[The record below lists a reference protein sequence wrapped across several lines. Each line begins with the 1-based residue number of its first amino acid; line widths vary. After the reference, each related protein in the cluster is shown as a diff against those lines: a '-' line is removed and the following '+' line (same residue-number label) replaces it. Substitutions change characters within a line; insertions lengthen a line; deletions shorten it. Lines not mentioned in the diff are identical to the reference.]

1 MNPFTLAKIALRA
14 LFRNR
19 MRTFLS
25 VLGIVI
31 GVAAVITM
39 VAMGE
44 GSKKSIKEQM
54 TAMGTNAITIMPNQ
68 SRRGGVQTESTEM
81 LEEED
86 VIAIRENAT
95 YINGVSPMVTV
106 GGQAIVGNN
115 NSPTT
120 LSGVSADYLKIRN
133 YEIEDGVM
141 FDDEADRMSKVCVIG
156 QTVVKNLFADEN
168 PIGKTIRYKSIPLK
182 VIGTLKA
189 KGSGDFGQDQDD
201 VMFTPY
207 QTVMRRFSA
216 TTNIRQI
223 YANSIGEGYA
233 AKATEEIM
241 TILKE
246 RRNWTKPTD
255 PFRVF
260 TQEEMIQMVTSTSDM
275 LSLVLTAIAGIS
287 LFVGGIGIMNI
298 MYVSV
303 TERTKEIGLRMAI
316 GARGRD
322 ILLQFLFESVII
334 SLLGGAIGIA
344 LGIAA
349 SGTTPYV
356 VGAVRLARQ
365 NGLLTGCITSNPNT
379 VLAQMVDYPI
389 ETIVGPEFVTGSSRM
404 KSGTAQKMVL
414 NMISTTLMIRL
425 GRISGNRMVNMQLTN
440 EKLVDRGTRMLQEM
454 LGLSYDEARRRLLD
468 AGSVENA
475 LND

>member
-1 MNPFTLAKIALRA
+1 MSPITLVKIAIRA
-14 LFRNR
+14 LLRNR

-31 GVAAVITM
+31 GVAAVIAM

-44 GSKKSIKEQM
+44 GSRISIKEQM
-54 TAMGTNAITIMPNQ
+54 TSMGANAIIIMPNRD
-68 SRRGGVQTESTEM
+68 RRGGVQMESSES

-86 VIAIRENAT
+86 IVAIRENAT
-95 YINGVSPMVTV
+95 YIDGVSPMVTV

-120 LSGVSADYLKIRN
+120 LSGISADYLRIRN

-141 FDDEADRMSKVCVIG
+141 FDDETDRMAKVCVIG
-156 QTVVKNLFADEN
+156 QSVVKNLFPEGD

-189 KGSGDFGQDQDD
+189 KGSGDFGQDNDD
-201 VMFTPY
+201 VIFTPY

-233 AKATEEIM
+233 EKATEEIM
-241 TILKE
+241 GILKE
-246 RRNWTKPTD
+246 RRSWTRPTD

-260 TQEEMIQMVTSTSDM
+260 TQEEMIQTITSTSDM
-275 LSLVLTAIAGIS
+275 ISLVLTIIAGIS

-322 ILLQFLFESVII
+322 IMFQFLFESVII
-334 SLLGGAIGIA
+334 SLLGGVIGIA

-349 SGTTPYV
+349 SEV
-356 VGAVRLARQ
+356 VKTFFNMPMSVSVTSVIVSFAV
-365 NGLLTGCITSNPNT
+365 C
-379 VLAQMVDYPI
+379 
-389 ETIVGPEFVTGSSRM
+389 FVTGVFFGWYPARKASR
-404 KSGTAQKMVL
+404 L
-414 NMISTTLMIRL
+414 DPI
-425 GRISGNRMVNMQLTN
+425 
-440 EKLVDRGTRMLQEM
+440 
-454 LGLSYDEARRRLLD
+454 EALRF
-468 AGSVENA
+468 E
-475 LND
+475 

>member
-1 MNPFTLAKIALRA
+1 MSPITLVKIAIRA
-14 LFRNR
+14 LLRNR

-31 GVAAVITM
+31 GVAAVIAM

-44 GSKKSIKEQM
+44 GSRISIKEQM
-54 TAMGTNAITIMPNQ
+54 TSMGSNAIIIMPNRD
-68 SRRGGVQTESTEM
+68 RRGGVQMESTES
-81 LEEED
+81 LEEAD
-86 VIAIRENAT
+86 VIAIREQAT
-95 YINGVSPMVTV
+95 YINGVSPMMTV
-106 GGQAIVGNN
+106 NGQAIVGNN
-115 NSPTT
+115 NSPTS

-141 FDDEADRMSKVCVIG
+141 FDDATDRMEKVCVIG
-156 QTVVKNLFADEN
+156 QTVAKNLFPEGD
-168 PIGKTIRYKSIPLK
+168 PIGKTIRYKNIPLK

-189 KGSGDFGQDQDD
+189 KGSGDFGQDNDD
-201 VMFTPY
+201 VIFTPY

-233 AKATEEIM
+233 EKATEEIM
-241 TILKE
+241 GILKE

-260 TQEEMIQMVTSTSDM
+260 TQEEMIQMVTSTSD
-275 LSLVLTAIAGIS
+275 LISLVLTIIAGIS

-316 GARGRD
+316 GARSRD
-322 ILLQFLFESVII
+322 IMFQFLFESVII
-334 SLLGGAIGIA
+334 SLLGGVIGIM

-349 SGTTPYV
+349 SEIVKTFFNMPMSV
-356 VGAVRLARQ
+356 S
-365 NGLLTGCITSNPNT
+365 ITSVIVSFAVCFATGVFFGWYPARKASR
-379 VLAQMVDYPI
+379 LDPI
-389 ETIVGPEFVTGSSRM
+389 E
-404 KSGTAQKMVL
+404 
-414 NMISTTLMIRL
+414 
-425 GRISGNRMVNMQLTN
+425 
-440 EKLVDRGTRMLQEM
+440 
-454 LGLSYDEARRRLLD
+454 
-468 AGSVENA
+468 A
-475 LND
+475 LRFE

>member
-1 MNPFTLAKIALRA
+1 MSPFTLAKIAIRA
-14 LFRNR
+14 LLRNR

-31 GVAAVITM
+31 GVAAVIAM

-44 GSKKSIKEQM
+44 GSRISIKEQM
-54 TAMGTNAITIMPNQ
+54 TSMGSNAIIIMPNRD
-68 SRRGGVQTESTEM
+68 RRGGVQMESSEM
-81 LEEED
+81 LEEAD
-86 VIAIRENAT
+86 VIAIREQAT
-95 YINGVSPMVTV
+95 YIDGVSPMVTV

-120 LSGVSADYLKIRN
+120 LSGISADYLKIRN

-141 FDDEADRMSKVCVIG
+141 FDDEADRMAKVCVIG
-156 QTVVKNLFADEN
+156 QSVVKNLFPEGD
-168 PIGKTIRYKSIPLK
+168 PIGKTLRYKSIPLK

-189 KGSGDFGQDQDD
+189 KGSGDFGQDNDD
-201 VMFTPY
+201 VIFTPY

-233 AKATEEIM
+233 EKATEEIM
-241 TILKE
+241 GILKE
-246 RRNWTKPTD
+246 RRSWTRPTD

-260 TQEEMIQMVTSTSDM
+260 TQEEMIQTITSTSD
-275 LSLVLTAIAGIS
+275 LISLVLTIIAGIS

-322 ILLQFLFESVII
+322 IMFQFLFESVII
-334 SLLGGAIGIA
+334 SLLGGIIGIA

-349 SGTTPYV
+349 SEV
-356 VGAVRLARQ
+356 VKSVF
-365 NGLLTGCITSNPNT
+365 NMPMSVSITS
-379 VLAQMVDYPI
+379 VVVSFAVC
-389 ETIVGPEFVTGSSRM
+389 FVTGVFFGWYPARKASR
-404 KSGTAQKMVL
+404 L
-414 NMISTTLMIRL
+414 DPI
-425 GRISGNRMVNMQLTN
+425 
-440 EKLVDRGTRMLQEM
+440 
-454 LGLSYDEARRRLLD
+454 EALRF
-468 AGSVENA
+468 E
-475 LND
+475 

>member
-1 MNPFTLAKIALRA
+1 MSPITLIKISLRA
-14 LFRNR
+14 LLRNR

-31 GVAAVITM
+31 GVAAVIAM

-44 GSKKSIKEQM
+44 GSRISIKEQM
-54 TAMGTNAITIMPNQ
+54 TAMGSNAVIIMPNRD
-68 SRRGGVQTESTEM
+68 RRGGVQTESSES
-81 LEEED
+81 LEEAD

-95 YINGVSPMVTV
+95 YINGVSPMMTV
-106 GGQAIVGNN
+106 NGQAIVGNN
-115 NSPTT
+115 NSPTA

-141 FDDEADRMSKVCVIG
+141 FDDVSDRMAKVCVIG
-156 QTVVKNLFADEN
+156 QTVVKNLFPEGD
-168 PIGKTIRYKSIPLK
+168 PIGKTIRYKNIPLK

-189 KGSGDFGQDQDD
+189 KGSGDFGQDNDD
-201 VMFTPY
+201 VIFTPY

-233 AKATEEIM
+233 EKATEEIM
-241 TILKE
+241 GILKE

-275 LSLVLTAIAGIS
+275 ISLVLTIIAGIS

-316 GARGRD
+316 GARSRD
-322 ILLQFLFESVII
+322 IMFQFLFESVII
-334 SLLGGAIGIA
+334 SLLGGVIGIS

-349 SGTTPYV
+349 SEIVKNVFNMPMSVSVTSV
-356 VGAVRLARQ
+356 IVSFAVCFATGVFFGWYPARKASRL
-365 NGLLTGCITSNPNT
+365 
-379 VLAQMVDYPI
+379 DPI
-389 ETIVGPEFVTGSSRM
+389 E
-404 KSGTAQKMVL
+404 
-414 NMISTTLMIRL
+414 
-425 GRISGNRMVNMQLTN
+425 
-440 EKLVDRGTRMLQEM
+440 
-454 LGLSYDEARRRLLD
+454 
-468 AGSVENA
+468 A
-475 LND
+475 LRFE

>member
-1 MNPFTLAKIALRA
+1 MIPVDSRLIAHCSLLTAHCSLLIAPNHFLLSTSNFQLPTTMSPITLIKIALRA
-14 LFRNR
+14 LLRNR

-31 GVAAVITM
+31 GVAAVIAM

-44 GSKKSIKEQM
+44 GSRISIKEQM
-54 TAMGTNAITIMPNQ
+54 TSMGSNAIIIMPNRD
-68 SRRGGVQTESTEM
+68 RRGGVQMESTES
-81 LEEED
+81 LEEAD

-95 YINGVSPMVTV
+95 YINGVSPMMTV
-106 GGQAIVGNN
+106 NGQAIVGNN
-115 NSPTT
+115 NSPTS

-133 YEIEDGVM
+133 YEIEDGVI
-141 FDDEADRMSKVCVIG
+141 FDDTADRMAKVCVIG
-156 QTVVKNLFADEN
+156 QTVVKNLFPEGD
-168 PIGKTIRYKSIPLK
+168 PIGKTIRYKNIPLK

-189 KGSGDFGQDQDD
+189 KGSGDFGQDNDD
-201 VMFTPY
+201 VIFTPY

-233 AKATEEIM
+233 EKATEEIM
-241 TILKE
+241 GILKE

-260 TQEEMIQMVTSTSDM
+260 TQEEMIQMVTSTSD
-275 LSLVLTAIAGIS
+275 LISLVLTIIAGIS

-316 GARGRD
+316 GARSRD
-322 ILLQFLFESVII
+322 IMFQFLFESVII
-334 SLLGGAIGIA
+334 SLLGGVIGIM

-349 SGTTPYV
+349 SEIVKTFFNMPMSV
-356 VGAVRLARQ
+356 S
-365 NGLLTGCITSNPNT
+365 ITSVIVSFAVCFATGVFFGWYPARKASR
-379 VLAQMVDYPI
+379 LDPI
-389 ETIVGPEFVTGSSRM
+389 E
-404 KSGTAQKMVL
+404 
-414 NMISTTLMIRL
+414 
-425 GRISGNRMVNMQLTN
+425 
-440 EKLVDRGTRMLQEM
+440 
-454 LGLSYDEARRRLLD
+454 
-468 AGSVENA
+468 A
-475 LND
+475 LRFE

>member
-1 MNPFTLAKIALRA
+1 MSPLTLAKNAIRA
-14 LFRNR
+14 LLRNR

-31 GVAAVITM
+31 GVAAVIAM

-44 GSKKSIKEQM
+44 GSRISIKEQM
-54 TAMGTNAITIMPNQ
+54 TSMGSNAIIIMPNRD
-68 SRRGGVQTESTEM
+68 RRGGVQMESSEM
-81 LEEED
+81 LEEAD
-86 VIAIRENAT
+86 VIAIREQAT
-95 YINGVSPMVTV
+95 YIDGVSPMVTV

-120 LSGVSADYLKIRN
+120 LSGISADYLKIRN

-141 FDDEADRMSKVCVIG
+141 FDDEADRMAKVCVIG
-156 QTVVKNLFADEN
+156 QSVVKNLFPEGD

-189 KGSGDFGQDQDD
+189 KGSGDFGQDNDD
-201 VMFTPY
+201 VIFTPY

-223 YANSIGEGYA
+223 FANSIGEGYA
-233 AKATEEIM
+233 EKATEEIM
-241 TILKE
+241 GILKE
-246 RRNWTKPTD
+246 RRSWTRPTD

-260 TQEEMIQMVTSTSDM
+260 TQEEMIETITSTSD
-275 LSLVLTAIAGIS
+275 LISLVLTIIAGIS

-322 ILLQFLFESVII
+322 IMFQFLFESVII
-334 SLLGGAIGIA
+334 SLLGGVIGIA

-349 SGTTPYV
+349 SEIVKAFFNMPMSVSVTSV
-356 VGAVRLARQ
+356 IVSFAV
-365 NGLLTGCITSNPNT
+365 C
-379 VLAQMVDYPI
+379 
-389 ETIVGPEFVTGSSRM
+389 FVTGVFFGWYPARKASR
-404 KSGTAQKMVL
+404 L
-414 NMISTTLMIRL
+414 DPI
-425 GRISGNRMVNMQLTN
+425 
-440 EKLVDRGTRMLQEM
+440 
-454 LGLSYDEARRRLLD
+454 EALRF
-468 AGSVENA
+468 E
-475 LND
+475 

>member
-1 MNPFTLAKIALRA
+1 MSITTLVKIALKA

-54 TAMGTNAITIMPNQ
+54 TSMGTNAIIIMPNRD
-68 SRRGGVQTESTEM
+68 RRGGVQTESAES

-86 VIAIRENAT
+86 VVELREKAT
-95 YINGVSPMVTV
+95 FIDAVSPMITV
-106 GGQAIVGNN
+106 SGQAIVGNN
-115 NSPTT
+115 NSPTQ
-120 LSGVSADYLKIRN
+120 LSGVSSDYLKIRN

-141 FDDEADRMSKVCVIG
+141 FDDEADRMAKVCVIG
-156 QTVVKNLFADEN
+156 QSVIKNLFPEGN

-182 VIGTLKA
+182 VIGTLKQ

-201 VMFTPY
+201 VIFTPY
-207 QTVMRRFSA
+207 QTVMKRFSA

-223 YANSIGEGYA
+223 YCNSIGEGYA
-233 AKATEEIM
+233 EKATEEIM
-241 TILKE
+241 GILKE
-246 RRNWTKPTD
+246 RRSWTRPTD

-260 TQEEMIQMVTSTSDM
+260 TQEEMITMVTSTSDM

-287 LFVGGIGIMNI
+287 LLVGGIGIMNI

-322 ILLQFLFESVII
+322 ILLQFLIESIMI
-334 SLLGGAIGIA
+334 SLLGGFIGIA
-344 LGIAA
+344 LGVAA
-349 SGTTPYV
+349 SE
-356 VGAVRLARQ
+356 
-365 NGLLTGCITSNPNT
+365 I
-379 VLAQMVDYPI
+379 I
-389 ETIVGPEFVTGSSRM
+389 
-404 KSGTAQKMVL
+404 K
-414 NMISTTLMIRL
+414 
-425 GRISGNRMVNMQLTN
+425 
-440 EKLVDRGTRMLQEM
+440 
-454 LGLSYDEARRRLLD
+454 
-468 AGSVENA
+468 NA
-475 LND
+475 LNWPMIVSATSVMVSFGVCFATGVFFGWYPARKASRLDPIEALRFE

>member
-1 MNPFTLAKIALRA
+1 MSPITLVKIAIRA
-14 LFRNR
+14 LLRNR

-31 GVAAVITM
+31 GVAAVIAM

-44 GSKKSIKEQM
+44 GSRISIKEQM
-54 TAMGTNAITIMPNQ
+54 TSMGANAIIIMPNRD
-68 SRRGGVQTESTEM
+68 RRGGVQMESSES

-86 VIAIRENAT
+86 IVAIRENAT
-95 YINGVSPMVTV
+95 YIDGVSPMVTV

-120 LSGVSADYLKIRN
+120 LSGISADYLRIRN

-141 FDDEADRMSKVCVIG
+141 FDDETDRMAKVCVIG
-156 QTVVKNLFADEN
+156 QSVVNNLFPEGD

-189 KGSGDFGQDQDD
+189 KGSGDFGQDNDD
-201 VMFTPY
+201 VIFTPY

-233 AKATEEIM
+233 EKATEEIM
-241 TILKE
+241 GILKE
-246 RRNWTKPTD
+246 RRNWTRPTD

-260 TQEEMIQMVTSTSDM
+260 TQEEMIQTITSTSDM
-275 LSLVLTAIAGIS
+275 ISLVLTIIAGIS

-322 ILLQFLFESVII
+322 IMFQFLFESVII
-334 SLLGGAIGIA
+334 SLLGGVIGIA

-349 SGTTPYV
+349 SEV
-356 VGAVRLARQ
+356 VKTFFNMPMSVSVTSVIVSFAV
-365 NGLLTGCITSNPNT
+365 C
-379 VLAQMVDYPI
+379 
-389 ETIVGPEFVTGSSRM
+389 FVTGVFFGWYPARKASR
-404 KSGTAQKMVL
+404 L
-414 NMISTTLMIRL
+414 DPI
-425 GRISGNRMVNMQLTN
+425 
-440 EKLVDRGTRMLQEM
+440 
-454 LGLSYDEARRRLLD
+454 EALRF
-468 AGSVENA
+468 E
-475 LND
+475 

>member
-1 MNPFTLAKIALRA
+1 MAPLTLAKIALRA
-14 LFRNR
+14 LLRNR

-44 GSKKSIKEQM
+44 GSRISIKEQM
-54 TAMGTNAITIMPNQ
+54 TAMGSNAVIIMPNRD
-68 SRRGGVQTESTEM
+68 RRGGVQMESSEM
-81 LEEED
+81 LEEAD
-86 VIAIRENAT
+86 LIAIREQAT
-95 YINGVSPMVTV
+95 YIDGVSPMVTV

-120 LSGVSADYLKIRN
+120 LSGISADYLKIRN

-141 FDDEADRMSKVCVIG
+141 FDDQADRMAKVCVIG
-156 QTVVKNLFADEN
+156 QTVAKNLFPEGD

-189 KGSGDFGQDQDD
+189 KGSGDFGQDNDD
-201 VMFTPY
+201 VIFTPY
-207 QTVMRRFSA
+207 QTVMKRFNA

-233 AKATEEIM
+233 AQATEEIM
-241 TILKE
+241 GILKE
-246 RRNWTKPTD
+246 RRSWTKPTD

-275 LSLVLTAIAGIS
+275 LALVLTVIAGIS

-322 ILLQFLFESVII
+322 ILMQFLFESVTISLMGGVIGILLGVAASQIVKMVMGWPMIVSFASVII
-334 SLLGGAIGIA
+334 SFAVCFATGVFFGWYPARK
-344 LGIAA
+344 A
-349 SGTTPYV
+349 S
-356 VGAVRLARQ
+356 RL
-365 NGLLTGCITSNPNT
+365 
-379 VLAQMVDYPI
+379 DPI
-389 ETIVGPEFVTGSSRM
+389 E
-404 KSGTAQKMVL
+404 
-414 NMISTTLMIRL
+414 
-425 GRISGNRMVNMQLTN
+425 
-440 EKLVDRGTRMLQEM
+440 
-454 LGLSYDEARRRLLD
+454 
-468 AGSVENA
+468 A
-475 LND
+475 LRYE

>member
-1 MNPFTLAKIALRA
+1 MSPITLIKIALRA
-14 LFRNR
+14 LLRNR

-31 GVAAVITM
+31 GVAAVIAM

-44 GSKKSIKEQM
+44 GSRISIKEQM
-54 TAMGTNAITIMPNQ
+54 TSMGSNAIIIMPNRD
-68 SRRGGVQTESTEM
+68 RRGGVQMESTES
-81 LEEED
+81 LEEAD

-95 YINGVSPMVTV
+95 YINGVSPMMTV
-106 GGQAIVGNN
+106 NGQAIVGNN
-115 NSPTT
+115 NSPTS

-133 YEIEDGVM
+133 YEIEDGVI
-141 FDDEADRMSKVCVIG
+141 FDDTADRMAKVCVIG
-156 QTVVKNLFADEN
+156 QTVVKNLFPEGN
-168 PIGKTIRYKSIPLK
+168 PIGKTIRYKNIPLK

-189 KGSGDFGQDQDD
+189 KGSGDFGQDNDD
-201 VMFTPY
+201 VIFTPY

-233 AKATEEIM
+233 EKATEEIM
-241 TILKE
+241 GILKE

-260 TQEEMIQMVTSTSDM
+260 TQEEMIQMVTSTSD
-275 LSLVLTAIAGIS
+275 LISLVLTIIAGIS

-316 GARGRD
+316 GARSRD
-322 ILLQFLFESVII
+322 IMFQFLFESVII
-334 SLLGGAIGIA
+334 SLLGGVIGIA

-349 SGTTPYV
+349 SEIVKTFFNMPMSV
-356 VGAVRLARQ
+356 S
-365 NGLLTGCITSNPNT
+365 ITSVIVSFAVCFATGVFFGWYPARKASR
-379 VLAQMVDYPI
+379 LDPI
-389 ETIVGPEFVTGSSRM
+389 E
-404 KSGTAQKMVL
+404 
-414 NMISTTLMIRL
+414 
-425 GRISGNRMVNMQLTN
+425 
-440 EKLVDRGTRMLQEM
+440 
-454 LGLSYDEARRRLLD
+454 
-468 AGSVENA
+468 A
-475 LND
+475 LRFE

>member
-1 MNPFTLAKIALRA
+1 
-14 LFRNR
+14 

-31 GVAAVITM
+31 GVAAVIAM

-44 GSKKSIKEQM
+44 GSRISIKEQM
-54 TAMGTNAITIMPNQ
+54 TSMGSNAIIIMPNRD
-68 SRRGGVQTESTEM
+68 RRGGVQMESSEM
-81 LEEED
+81 LEEAD
-86 VIAIRENAT
+86 VIAIREQAT
-95 YINGVSPMVTV
+95 YIDGVSPMVTV

-120 LSGVSADYLKIRN
+120 LSGISADYLKIRN

-141 FDDEADRMSKVCVIG
+141 FDDEADRMAKVCVIG
-156 QTVVKNLFADEN
+156 QSVVKNLFPEGD
-168 PIGKTIRYKSIPLK
+168 PIGKTLRYKSIPLK

-189 KGSGDFGQDQDD
+189 KGSGDFGQDNDD
-201 VMFTPY
+201 VIFTPY

-233 AKATEEIM
+233 EKATEEIM
-241 TILKE
+241 GILKE
-246 RRNWTKPTD
+246 RRSWTRSTD

-260 TQEEMIQMVTSTSDM
+260 TQEEMIQTITSTSD
-275 LSLVLTAIAGIS
+275 LISLVLTIIAGIS

-322 ILLQFLFESVII
+322 IMFQFLFESVII
-334 SLLGGAIGIA
+334 SLLGGIIGIA

-349 SGTTPYV
+349 SEV
-356 VGAVRLARQ
+356 VKSVF
-365 NGLLTGCITSNPNT
+365 NMPMSVSITS
-379 VLAQMVDYPI
+379 VVVSFAVC
-389 ETIVGPEFVTGSSRM
+389 FVTGVFFGWYPARKASR
-404 KSGTAQKMVL
+404 L
-414 NMISTTLMIRL
+414 DPI
-425 GRISGNRMVNMQLTN
+425 
-440 EKLVDRGTRMLQEM
+440 
-454 LGLSYDEARRRLLD
+454 EALRF
-468 AGSVENA
+468 E
-475 LND
+475 

>member
-1 MNPFTLAKIALRA
+1 MSITTLIKIALKA

-44 GSKKSIKEQM
+44 GSKKSIKDQM
-54 TAMGTNAITIMPNQ
+54 TSMGTNAIIIMPNRD
-68 SRRGGVQTESTEM
+68 RRGGVQMESTES

-86 VIAIRENAT
+86 VLELREKAT
-95 YINGVSPMVTV
+95 YINAVSPMITV
-106 GGQAIVGNN
+106 SGQAIVGNN
-115 NSPTT
+115 NSPTQ
-120 LSGVSADYLKIRN
+120 LSGVSSDYLKIRN

-141 FDDEADRMSKVCVIG
+141 FDDEADRMAKVCVIG
-156 QTVVKNLFADEN
+156 QSVIKNLFPEGN

-182 VIGTLKA
+182 VIGTLKL

-201 VMFTPY
+201 VIFTPY
-207 QTVMRRFSA
+207 QTVMKRFSA

-223 YANSIGEGYA
+223 YCNSIGEGYA
-233 AKATEEIM
+233 EKATEEIM
-241 TILKE
+241 GILKE
-246 RRNWTKPTD
+246 RRSWTRPTD

-260 TQEEMIQMVTSTSDM
+260 TQEEMITMVTSTSDM

-287 LFVGGIGIMNI
+287 LLVGGIGIMNI

-322 ILLQFLFESVII
+322 ILLQFLIESIMI
-334 SLLGGAIGIA
+334 SLLGGFVGIA

-349 SGTTPYV
+349 SEIVKSVLNWPMIVSATSVMVSFGVCFATGVFFGWYP
-356 VGAVRLARQ
+356 ARKASRL
-365 NGLLTGCITSNPNT
+365 
-379 VLAQMVDYPI
+379 DPI
-389 ETIVGPEFVTGSSRM
+389 E
-404 KSGTAQKMVL
+404 
-414 NMISTTLMIRL
+414 
-425 GRISGNRMVNMQLTN
+425 
-440 EKLVDRGTRMLQEM
+440 
-454 LGLSYDEARRRLLD
+454 
-468 AGSVENA
+468 A
-475 LND
+475 LRFE

>member
-1 MNPFTLAKIALRA
+1 
-14 LFRNR
+14 

-31 GVAAVITM
+31 GVAAVIAM

-44 GSKKSIKEQM
+44 GSRISIKEQM
-54 TAMGTNAITIMPNQ
+54 TSMGSNAIIIMPNRD
-68 SRRGGVQTESTEM
+68 RRGGVQMESSEM
-81 LEEED
+81 LEEAD
-86 VIAIRENAT
+86 VIAIREQAT
-95 YINGVSPMVTV
+95 YIDGVSPMVTV

-120 LSGVSADYLKIRN
+120 LSGISADYLKIRN

-141 FDDEADRMSKVCVIG
+141 FDDEADRMAKVCVIG
-156 QTVVKNLFADEN
+156 QSVVKNLFPEGD
-168 PIGKTIRYKSIPLK
+168 PIGKTLRYKSIPLK

-189 KGSGDFGQDQDD
+189 KGSGDFGQDNDD
-201 VMFTPY
+201 VIFTPY
-207 QTVMRRFSA
+207 QTVRRRFSA

-233 AKATEEIM
+233 EKATEEIM
-241 TILKE
+241 GILKE
-246 RRNWTKPTD
+246 RRSWTRSTD

-260 TQEEMIQMVTSTSDM
+260 TQEEMIQTITSTSD
-275 LSLVLTAIAGIS
+275 LISLVLTIIAGIS

-322 ILLQFLFESVII
+322 IMFQFLFESVII
-334 SLLGGAIGIA
+334 SLLGGIIGIA

-349 SGTTPYV
+349 SEV
-356 VGAVRLARQ
+356 VKSVF
-365 NGLLTGCITSNPNT
+365 NMPMSVSITS
-379 VLAQMVDYPI
+379 VVVSFAVC
-389 ETIVGPEFVTGSSRM
+389 FVTGVFFGWYPARKASR
-404 KSGTAQKMVL
+404 L
-414 NMISTTLMIRL
+414 DPI
-425 GRISGNRMVNMQLTN
+425 
-440 EKLVDRGTRMLQEM
+440 
-454 LGLSYDEARRRLLD
+454 EALRF
-468 AGSVENA
+468 E
-475 LND
+475 

>member
-1 MNPFTLAKIALRA
+1 MSPLTLATIAIRA
-14 LFRNR
+14 LLRNR

-31 GVAAVITM
+31 GVAAVIAM

-44 GSKKSIKEQM
+44 GSRISIKEQM
-54 TAMGTNAITIMPNQ
+54 TSMGSNAIIIMPNRD
-68 SRRGGVQTESTEM
+68 RRGGVQMESSEM
-81 LEEED
+81 LEEAD
-86 VIAIRENAT
+86 VIAIREQAT
-95 YINGVSPMVTV
+95 YIDGVSPMVTV

-120 LSGVSADYLKIRN
+120 LSGISADYLKIRN

-141 FDDEADRMSKVCVIG
+141 FDDEADRMAKVCVIG
-156 QTVVKNLFADEN
+156 QSVVKNLFPEGD
-168 PIGKTIRYKSIPLK
+168 PIGKTLRYKSIPLK

-189 KGSGDFGQDQDD
+189 KGSGDFGQDNDD
-201 VMFTPY
+201 VIFTPY

-233 AKATEEIM
+233 EKATEEIM
-241 TILKE
+241 GILKE
-246 RRNWTKPTD
+246 RRGWTRPTD

-260 TQEEMIQMVTSTSDM
+260 TQEEMIQTITSTSD
-275 LSLVLTAIAGIS
+275 LISLVLTIIAGIS

-298 MYVSV
+298 MYASV

-322 ILLQFLFESVII
+322 IMFQFLFESVII
-334 SLLGGAIGIA
+334 SLLGGVIGIA

-349 SGTTPYV
+349 SEIVKAFFNMPMSVSVTSV
-356 VGAVRLARQ
+356 IVSFAV
-365 NGLLTGCITSNPNT
+365 C
-379 VLAQMVDYPI
+379 
-389 ETIVGPEFVTGSSRM
+389 FVTGVFFGWYPARKASR
-404 KSGTAQKMVL
+404 L
-414 NMISTTLMIRL
+414 DPI
-425 GRISGNRMVNMQLTN
+425 
-440 EKLVDRGTRMLQEM
+440 
-454 LGLSYDEARRRLLD
+454 EALRF
-468 AGSVENA
+468 E
-475 LND
+475 